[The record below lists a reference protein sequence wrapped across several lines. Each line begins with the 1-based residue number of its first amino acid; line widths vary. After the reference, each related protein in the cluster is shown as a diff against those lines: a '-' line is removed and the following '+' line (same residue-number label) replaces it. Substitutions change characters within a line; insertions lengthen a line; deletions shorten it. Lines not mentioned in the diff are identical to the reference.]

1 VSILTLSVLGRI
13 VAMHRRWP
21 AIKIRPVS
29 DDAHRPPVPNGIPVP
44 DVAPALNA
52 PGDPPGE
59 RDTTQPSAAHDQAD
73 ASAGFASWLVRAPNL
88 AGVRRHILDTAVLAG
103 LDTGQADKFI
113 LAVNEIMINAIRH
126 AGGQAS
132 VEVSATKPTDDR
144 DGDVTVTV
152 TDTGPGFNHSN
163 TPALPPADQLH
174 GRGLWLARQT
184 CDDIVISSSPQGT
197 VVRLRATTRR
207 E

>member
-1 VSILTLSVLGRI
+1 VSVLTLSVLGRI

-29 DDAHRPPVPNGIPVP
+29 DDAHRPPVSNGIPVP

-52 PGDPPGE
+52 PGDPPG
-59 RDTTQPSAAHDQAD
+59 
-73 ASAGFASWLVRAPNL
+73 GVASWLVRAPDL
-88 AGVRRHILDTAVLAG
+88 AVVRRHILDTAVLAG
-103 LDTGQADKFI
+103 LDTGQAEKFI

-126 AGGQAS
+126 AGGQAT

-144 DGDVTVTV
+144 DGDITVTV
-152 TDTGPGFNHSN
+152 TDTGPGFNHNN

-174 GRGLWLARQT
+174 GRGLWLAQRT

-197 VVRLRATTRR
+197 VVRLHATTRR
-207 E
+207 T